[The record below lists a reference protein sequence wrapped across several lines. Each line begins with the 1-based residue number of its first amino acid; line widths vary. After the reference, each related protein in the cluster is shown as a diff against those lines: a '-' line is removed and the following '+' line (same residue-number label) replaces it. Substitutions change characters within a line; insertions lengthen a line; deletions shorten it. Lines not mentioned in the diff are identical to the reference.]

1 MDTVKAVLNGH
12 APLANGNHEGPK
24 DGFSPLVDECE
35 TPLKIAII
43 GAGIGGLSA
52 AIGLRRNG
60 HQVELYEQSRF
71 ANEVGAAV
79 HLAPNSNGILRRW
92 GIYAEQFGGNPMTH
106 LVEFSQDG
114 QVMKK
119 ADLREPNKRWQHPWL
134 LVHRVSLHDQLKKLA
149 TSEEGEGIPAKL
161 HTASKVVEIDPEKGT
176 LTLETG
182 ETSTADIIVGADGV
196 YSLTRKYIKDAK
208 PFSSGKAAFRFLI
221 PRSVAQ
227 TDPITQPLVAD
238 KGALLMWYSDD
249 RRIVMYPCNDNEMLN
264 FVCIH
269 PDTESHATKGD
280 EWNKQASIEQV
291 LKVYENFDPAIKALI
306 SKVEPSSIKVWQLLD
321 MEKLE
326 TWTKGK
332 LVLLGDAAHPFT
344 PHQGQGAGQA
354 MEDAAA
360 LTVVLPRGTAPEAI
374 PERLKLYEEIRYE
387 RAHVI
392 QDYSRKAGQNMV
404 AGKPAIDMMQYTS
417 YNFGHDEFDHASNI
431 FKRWKWAKKPD
442 MYWRMPIAFGPFPGP
457 RMDALGRRRLADGPT
472 RRFTTASIKF
482 KTSRTFLES
491 LLPTS
496 QFSFASPDTVA
507 TASFSVT
514 RLDKMAWLAGEGYTH
529 FGLYVHGVR
538 YTKRDGTA
546 VTGTYLPIL
555 FESLTDP
562 IVSGREELGMPKL
575 FCDVEMHNRSR
586 STHISAS
593 WRGATFANLS
603 VSNLVEDDP
612 ATEHGTIGGE
622 ADYGILVY
630 RYIPAVGRP
639 GVADAEYACVVPHEE
654 EAKVQGATV
663 ERVWRAKEPGKTA
676 RVDIR
681 GLDWDALPTL
691 HHVADVL
698 ARVPVYEVLAA
709 KVVEGRGVP
718 DVMAA
723 RRIE

>member
-1 MDTVKAVLNGH
+1 MDTVKAVVNGH
-12 APLANGNHEGPK
+12 VPLTNGDHEGPK

-35 TPLKIAII
+35 TPLKIAIV

-60 HQVELYEQSRF
+60 HEVELYEQSRF

-92 GIYAEQFGGNPMTH
+92 GIYAEEFGGNPMSH
-106 LVEFSQDG
+106 LVEFSMDG

-119 ADLREPNKRWQHPWL
+119 ADLTGPNQRWQHPWL

-149 TSEEGEGIPAKL
+149 TSEDGAGIPAKL
-161 HTASKVVEIDPEKGT
+161 HTASKVVQINPEEGT
-176 LTLETG
+176 LTLENG

-196 YSLTRKYIKDAK
+196 YSLTRKYIKDTK

-221 PRSVAQ
+221 PRSVAEA
-227 TDPITQPLVAD
+227 DPVTQPLVAD

-269 PDTESHATKGD
+269 PDTESHATKCD

-321 MEKLE
+321 METLE

-387 RAHVI
+387 RAHAI

-404 AGKPAIDMMQYTS
+404 AGKPAIDMMQYTNH
-417 YNFGHDEFDHASNI
+417 NFGHDEFDHASNI

-457 RMDALGRRRLADGPT
+457 RMDAYGRRRLADGPT
-472 RRFTTASIKF
+472 RRFTTTSIKF
-482 KTSRTFLES
+482 KTSRTFLETI
-491 LLPTS
+491 LPTS
-496 QFSFASPDTVA
+496 QFSFASADTVA

-514 RLDKMAWLAGEGYTH
+514 RLDKMAWLGGQGYTH
-529 FGLYVHGVR
+529 LGLYVHGVQ
-538 YTKRDGTA
+538 YTKKDGSTI
-546 VTGTYLPIL
+546 TGTYLPIL

-575 FCDVEMHNRSR
+575 FCDIEMHNRSR
-586 STHISAS
+586 SCHIAAS

-603 VSNLVEDDP
+603 LSDLAEDDP

-630 RYIPAVGRP
+630 RYIPAVGEP
-639 GVADAEYACVVPHEE
+639 GKADAEYACVVPHEE
-654 EAKVQGATV
+654 EAKVQKATV
-663 ERVWRAKEPGKTA
+663 EKVWRARPEKA
-676 RVDIR
+676 SVDIK

-691 HHVADVL
+691 HHVTDVL
-698 ARVPVYEVLAA
+698 AQIPVYEVLAA